1 MSEAATLAAP
11 SSEVPAPAGALAET
25 WRALAGS
32 RLFWAGLALKVA
44 FSVLFGS
51 HFATRWFA
59 PFLHAFVSSGFG
71 DPWASALARGEPLSF
86 PYGPGMLATFA
97 VPFLPAAVLEFE
109 PAGHLALGLLRVPVL
124 AADLALCVLLLR
136 WLRLPARDVLLT
148 WWLNPIVLYASYVH
162 GQLDLVPTALLGV
175 ALLLTFERRLHAG
188 AAVLGFAIACKL
200 HLLVALPFLA
210 LYVWRLR
217 LPLARRLGYA
227 AVALGVAGAMHLPVL
242 DSEAFRTMVLGTP
255 EAARLWM
262 VAVPFGPGGPLL
274 YLAPVAVGLLFLRYA
289 TFRKLNRD
297 LTLLF
302 LGVTYAALVALVP
315 PMPGWFVWSAPF
327 VAYHA
332 ARYART
338 GWYALLVLSA
348 AYLGYF
354 ALSEPLA
361 TFELLDPTF
370 GAGTGARLVHRL
382 VELAP
387 GLFSP
392 RAVNVAWTLLFLAT
406 ALAAV
411 ELYAHGVRASPLH
424 TFRSEAFLLGIAGDS
439 AAGKHTVSGDLA
451 RLLGPLFTVLYGD
464 DDHRWA
470 RGDANWRRFTHL
482 DPRGNHLGA
491 QEESMRALRRGERIA
506 RRGYDHATGTFT
518 EPRRIA
524 PADFVALVGLHP
536 FYLPTQRD
544 SLHLK
549 VFLDPAE
556 EHRRAWK
563 LARDTTQR
571 GQTREAVLEE
581 IARREEDAARFVRP
595 QLRHADVVLRA
606 GPIDAADPQRV
617 TLDVDL
623 AGRLSP
629 LALAEVL
636 ESLGT
641 VTVEWTPDDTLTRDR
656 LAIRGSATSQ
666 ALRAAAARLEVPL
679 DELVFDG
686 DDRWQPG
693 TRGVVQ
699 LVLLH
704 AIVRRLQA

>member
-1 MSEAATLAAP
+1 MSEGVAIAP
-11 SSEVPAPAGALAET
+11 SAGAAAPAGAVDT
-25 WRALAGS
+25 WRVLARS

-59 PFLHAFVSSGFG
+59 PFVHAFVSGGFG
-71 DPWASALARGEPLSF
+71 DPWAAALARGEPLSF
-86 PYGPGMLATFA
+86 PYGPAMLATFA
-97 VPFLPAAVLEFE
+97 VPFLPAAVVPFD

-124 AADLALCVLLLR
+124 AADLALCLLLLR

-162 GQLDLVPTALLGV
+162 GQLDLVPTALLGL
-175 ALLLTFERRLHAG
+175 ALVLTFERRLHAG
-188 AAVLGFAIACKL
+188 AAVLGLAIACKL
-200 HLLVALPFLA
+200 HLLVALPFLW
-210 LYVWRLR
+210 LYVLRLR
-217 LPLARRLGYA
+217 IPLARRLSYA
-227 AVALGVAGAMHLPVL
+227 GVALGVAGLVHLPVL
-242 DSEAFRTMVLGTP
+242 GSAAFRTMVLGTP

-262 VAVPFGPGGPLL
+262 VVVPFGPGGPLL
-274 YLAPVAVGLLFLRYA
+274 YLAPVALGVLLLRYA
-289 TFRKLNRD
+289 SFRKLNRD
-297 LTLLF
+297 LTLLS

-327 VAYHA
+327 IAYHA

-354 ALSEPLA
+354 TLSEPLA

-370 GAGTGARLVHRL
+370 GPGTGARLAEQL
-382 VELAP
+382 AWAAP
-387 GLFSP
+387 GLFSQ
-392 RAVNVAWTLLFLAT
+392 RSVNVAWTLLFTAT
-406 ALAAV
+406 GLSAL
-411 ELYAHGVRASPLH
+411 ELYRHGVMASPLY
-424 TFRSEAFLLGIAGDS
+424 TFRNEAFLLGIAGDS
-439 AAGKHTVSGDLA
+439 AAGKHTVSDDLA
-451 RLLGPLFTVLYGD
+451 RLLGPLLTVLYGD

-470 RGDANWRRFTHL
+470 RGDANWRRVTHL
-482 DPRGNHLGA
+482 DPRGNNLGL
-491 QEESMRALRRGERIA
+491 QQDSIRALRRGERIS
-506 RRGYDHATGTFT
+506 RRNYDHATGTFT
-518 EPRRIA
+518 EPQRIA

-536 FYLPTQRD
+536 FYLPAQRD

-556 EHRRAWK
+556 EHRREWK
-563 LARDTTQR
+563 VARDTALR
-571 GQTREAVLEE
+571 GHTREAVLQE
-581 IARREEDAARFVRP
+581 IARREEDAARYVRP

-606 GPIDAADPQRV
+606 GPVSEAEPERV

-623 AGRLSP
+623 AGALSP
-629 LALAEVL
+629 LALAEML
-636 ESLGT
+636 AALGT
-641 VTVEWTPDDTLTRDR
+641 VTVEWSPDETLTRDR
-656 LAIRGSATSQ
+656 LVVRGTASAT
-666 ALRAAAARLEVPL
+666 ALRAAAAQLEVPL

-686 DDRWQPG
+686 AGRWRSG

-704 AIVRRLQA
+704 AIVRRLHA